1 MQDATHPSLHAA
13 GAGSERLKE
22 TRPNLSCSPDE
33 VVAVELRNQPGELA
47 HVCELLGA
55 EHINIEY
62 AYSGLDSTNS
72 PVVFFGVKDAG
83 KAAMVLDKIAVAA

>member
-33 VVAVELRNQPGELA
+33 VVAVELVVVVVLLA
-47 HVCELLGA
+47 C
-55 EHINIEY
+55 
-62 AYSGLDSTNS
+62 
-72 PVVFFGVKDAG
+72 
-83 KAAMVLDKIAVAA
+83 VAAWLATYAA